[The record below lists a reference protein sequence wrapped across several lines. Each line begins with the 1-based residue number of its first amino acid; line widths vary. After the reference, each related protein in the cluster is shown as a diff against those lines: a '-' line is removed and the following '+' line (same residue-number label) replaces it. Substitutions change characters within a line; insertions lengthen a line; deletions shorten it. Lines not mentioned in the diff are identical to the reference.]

1 VPPRNHS
8 ILAPSSKEWT
18 HCGFSVK
25 FLATKEETNEM
36 SEFGSECHE
45 LAEHYIRESLK
56 LEDYE
61 SGESTSIK
69 DVIKGFKH
77 YSDEMEQLANGY
89 ANFVVST
96 VDFET
101 KRIGKKPIVLIEQ
114 QLDMDYAPDTHGT
127 LDCGIIAGDTL
138 TIIDNKTGYIKV
150 DAFDNETK
158 EINSQL
164 AIYGLQTYKCY
175 KDLYPIKNIRLV
187 IYQERI
193 HNISDYSLTAAE
205 LEKWEQEFLIPAV
218 KEALSENPKAVV
230 GSHCKY
236 CPGRNVCR
244 KRNEN
249 TLKDVDVN
257 KKPDLMSDEE
267 IESLLPK
274 LDSLISYAED
284 IKAYALKK
292 SLEQGKKWNGY
303 KLVESITKR
312 KISDEDAVGK
322 ILTDAGFEPYAPRKL
337 LSLSDLQKKVG
348 KAQFEE
354 LVGSYVTKPK
364 GQPVLAPESDAREE
378 YQIIKGDKTSC

>member
-1 VPPRNHS
+1 MPPKTHS
-8 ILAPSSKEWT
+8 VLAPSSKEWT
-18 HCGFSVK
+18 HCGFSAK
-25 FLATKEETNEM
+25 FLATKEDETNEM

-45 LAEHYIRESLK
+45 LAEHYIRRSLK

-61 SGESTSIK
+61 SGESTSIE

-77 YSDEMEQLANGY
+77 YSDEMEELANGY
-89 ANFVVST
+89 ANYVIST

-101 KRIGKKPIVLIEQ
+101 KRTGKKPIVLIEQ

-150 DAFDNETK
+150 DSFDETLK
-158 EINSQL
+158 EVNSQL
-164 AIYGLQTYKCY
+164 AIYGLYTYKCF

-187 IYQERI
+187 IYQKRI
-193 HNISDYSLTAAE
+193 NNISDYTLTADE
-205 LEKWEQEFLIPAV
+205 LVKWEQEFLIPAT

-236 CPGRNVCR
+236 CPGRNVCAKR
-244 KRNEN
+244 KQE
-249 TLKDVDVN
+249 TLKGIDETKTVD
-257 KKPDLMSDEE
+257 LLSDDE
-267 IESLLPK
+267 IELLLPR
-274 LDSLISYAED
+274 LDSLIAYAED

-292 SLEQGKKWNGY
+292 ATEQGKKWKGY

-312 KISDEDAVGK
+312 KISDEDTVSK
-322 ILTDAGFEPYAPRKL
+322 ILVDAGFDPYAPKKL
-337 LSLSDLQKKVG
+337 MTISELQKKVG
-348 KAQFEE
+348 KDKFEE

-378 YQIIKGDKTSC
+378 IKINKEI